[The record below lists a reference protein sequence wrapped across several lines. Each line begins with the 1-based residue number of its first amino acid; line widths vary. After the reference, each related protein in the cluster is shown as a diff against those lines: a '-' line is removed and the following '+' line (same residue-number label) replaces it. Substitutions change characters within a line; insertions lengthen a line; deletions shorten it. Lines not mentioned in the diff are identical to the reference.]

1 MKKKLKKR
9 NGGFTPNARSKIF
22 VSFQT
27 YHGIKIAVRY
37 LKGRKKCENKRVWN
51 ELVWITP
58 LKKVK
63 SVQNWL
69 VRIGNIG
76 GKCGIN

>member
-51 ELVWITP
+51 ELV
-58 LKKVK
+58 
-63 SVQNWL
+63 
-69 VRIGNIG
+69 
-76 GKCGIN
+76 